1 MTQKPKTPDP
11 LPVVF
16 PKSEGFQQ
24 ERKSLLRACGGNAN
38 AAQLLG
44 YLLGC
49 TRYGNEEAGSE
60 TRTVIKTQGQIVDE
74 MPHPLST
81 RTLRDDA
88 RPCLVE
94 LGYLTYEDLKNSR
107 QQTAFRLLIPQ
118 IQQGVSYPENVPD
131 YRTLSYFQALKQ
143 KRADR
148 RKKQTDRIRFR
159 TNEDDGTETFPNENS
174 GGSETSPHGWETSPI
189 RLGNVTAWLGN
200 VTDTQATIYAA
211 SREDLGVI
219 FEYLNITIRYSL
231 RSSNKYMSD
240 AASADITGTPSSLFS
255 DFTDESEE
263 RDHPDLQSLEG
274 ENADGDMAHP
284 GLAPQSGW
292 SAVFSSSCVH
302 ATGMESGRVE
312 TETKSD
318 EASATLQTSAQT
330 QTVTDS
336 YSQPCSEIGA
346 PPVSLSEQN
355 TAIPIISGQRQGEVS
370 AVDEN
375 DTHSQFDSV
384 ENVPEWAQGATN
396 GTGIDSDYSAVS
408 SHPGGT
414 NRDGARASRVASRDG
429 QPGAVHH
436 ATGGNHTARSV
447 AARSEVD
454 DGSMG
459 TGCGRDTGTLSDPAR
474 SNGGHQSRAG
484 AREPEAAHDQR
495 SSALGESAQSAGH
508 CEPADLL
515 RRNAGGQRGAG
526 RAGTVKDEAVGTDK
540 GNKGAGRKAKKD
552 HPLSPEERERWRKW
566 KKIIMD
572 NRGGELQDQGKIINE
587 AEEIKKV
594 LARFNDAQLHTIW
607 WYMTTQHFKWSKP
620 DFKHTIG
627 GYALN
632 HEANGIK
639 KTLEELRK
647 WPEDSVPGK
656 PLSPDTWETT
666 PPLVRSGTGY
676 QNMNAKMAAMAKQ
689 FALVPRGE

>member
-1 MTQKPKTPDP
+1 MTPKPKADTSPT
-11 LPVVF
+11 
-16 PKSEGFQQ
+16 SEGKGQFVQAPLHLIYGLPGLTRDDKWVLLSIMGKCW
-24 ERKSLLRACGGNAN
+24 EEGKRYKLSFREIESISGVPVSLLSSYTSKKTGTRREGIIDRIVRVTSYLIVTLDKEIDEVTGRPRKQAQMYIALNYTRIWQDNSKYCSEKRVKSVSHANTLQQKEKAESVSHAN
-38 AAQLLG
+38 ATVSHANTSVLPA
-44 YLLGC
+44 
-49 TRYGNEEAGSE
+49 NGS
-60 TRTVIKTQGQIVDE
+60 
-74 MPHPLST
+74 
-81 RTLRDDA
+81 
-88 RPCLVE
+88 
-94 LGYLTYEDLKNSR
+94 
-107 QQTAFRLLIPQ
+107 
-118 IQQGVSYPENVPD
+118 VSYANGSVRNVSVNSPPYITLD
-131 YRTLSYFQALKQ
+131 YLDNQITL
-143 KRADR
+143 D
-148 RKKQTDRIRFR
+148 
-159 TNEDDGTETFPNENS
+159 
-174 GGSETSPHGWETSPI
+174 
-189 RLGNVTAWLGN
+189 
-200 VTDTQATIYAA
+200 
-211 SREDLGVI
+211 
-219 FEYLNITIRYSL
+219 
-231 RSSNKYMSD
+231 SNSD
-240 AASADITGTPSSLFS
+240 AASADITGTPSSLSS
-255 DFTDESEE
+255 DSSVKSEE

-312 TETKSD
+312 TEAKPD

-330 QTVTDS
+330 QTVVDS
-336 YSQPCSEIGA
+336 YSQPSSEET

-355 TAIPIISGQRQGEVS
+355 TAISITSGQHQGEVS
-370 AVDEN
+370 AADEN
-375 DTHSQFDSV
+375 EYHSQFDSV

-396 GTGIDSDYSAVS
+396 GTGIDNDYSAVS

-414 NRDGARASRVASRDG
+414 NRDGARASRVASGDG
-429 QPGAVHH
+429 QPGAVQH